1 MDKAIERIRE
11 ERNVTV
17 AGYTDYTKM
26 LEDESVEAVL
36 IVSSWDEHIRMAIQS
51 MRAGKIT
58 ACEVGGAYDVEEC
71 WELVRTYEET
81 KTPIMFL
88 ENCCFD
94 KFELL
99 STTLVRLGML
109 GEVVHCHGAYS
120 HDLRDEICGGIV
132 NRHYLWTT
140 IKNATAR
147 IIRRTKSVRLQNF
160 WISTAAINS
169 RRSFL
174 ILPRQSDWKSLPR
187 TSAIPIRV

>member
-1 MDKAIERIRE
+1 MDKKLKFGVVGLGARGSGLLNTLMRVEKAEIVAVCDTYEDRVDKAIERIRE
-11 ERNVTV
+11 ERNVTA

-132 NRHYLWTT
+132 NRHY
-140 IKNATAR
+140 
-147 IIRRTKSVRLQNF
+147 RLQ
-160 WISTAAINS
+160 
-169 RRSFL
+169 L
-174 ILPRQSDWKSLPR
+174 
-187 TSAIPIRV
+187 